1 MQAHGDRARRASHE
15 ISMHDPLATLYPQH
29 LATVRAHA
37 ERALA
42 LGGFDHL
49 LIAAGMP
56 GIKFLDDNDYPYAVS
71 PQFKYWLPLI
81 NAPGS
86 WIAYTPGAKPKLI
99 FLQPHDYWHVVP
111 AAPSG
116 YWVDQF
122 EIVIVPTAE
131 AAVAELPKGL
141 CATIGEATAAVAGVE
156 INNPQAVLDYLHYHR
171 AYKTPYELAL
181 MREANRIGT
190 RAHRAAEAA
199 FRTGASEFDIHM
211 AYLASARQIDAE
223 LPYASIV
230 ALNAHGATLH
240 YSNFDRSPPE
250 RSRALLIDAGASAA
264 GYASDITRTHAMADA
279 WEFQALISSVDS
291 AQQGFAAQV
300 RAGQSYAELHIQAH
314 HVLAGVLREHGF
326 FKMSAD
332 SAVESGISTAF
343 FPHGLG
349 HMIGAQVHDVGGFQQ
364 SERGGR
370 IERPAG
376 HPFLRMTRVLQPGMV
391 VTIEPG
397 LYFIDM
403 LLAELR
409 GKPFAHD
416 IDWVRV
422 EHFRQFGGIRI
433 EDDVVCTDDAPE
445 NLTRD
450 AFAALA

>member
-1 MQAHGDRARRASHE
+1 MQDQAASLFPSH
-15 ISMHDPLATLYPQH
+15 LATLC
-29 LATVRAHA
+29 
-37 ERALA
+37 ERADQALA
-42 LGGFDHL
+42 IGGFEHL
-49 LIAAGMP
+49 LIAAGTP
-56 GIKFLDDNDYPYAVS
+56 LPLFLDDQDYPFLVS
-71 PQFKYWLPLI
+71 PHFKHWLPLT

-86 WIAYTPGAKPKLI
+86 WLIYTPGHKPKLI
-99 FLQPHDYWHVVP
+99 FVQPHDYWHVVP
-111 AAPSG
+111 QAPHG
-116 YWVDQF
+116 YWVNSF
-122 EIVIVPTAE
+122 EIVIVRSAAE
-131 AAVAELPKGL
+131 ALAELPTDK
-141 CATIGEATAAVAGVE
+141 CAVITPSEPVLGAASTR
-156 INNPQAVLDYLHYHR
+156 NPTTVLDYLHWYR
-171 AYKTPYELAL
+171 SVKTPYELAL

-230 ALNAHGATLH
+230 ALNEHGATLH
-240 YSNFDRSPPE
+240 YGNFDRTPAE
-250 RSRALLIDAGASAA
+250 RSCSLLIDAGASAA
-264 GYASDITRTHAMADA
+264 GYASDITRTHATKDA
-279 WEFQALISSVDS
+279 WEFQALIDSVNT
-291 AQQGFAAQV
+291 AQQGFAAKV
-300 RAGQSYAELHIQAH
+300 RAGQSYPELHIHAH

-332 SAVESGISTAF
+332 MAVEFGISAAF

-349 HMIGAQVHDVGGFQQ
+349 HMIGAQVHDVAGFQQ
-364 SERGGR
+364 SERGGT
-370 IERPAG
+370 IDRPAG

-409 GKPFAHD
+409 NKSFSHD

-433 EDDVVCTDDAPE
+433 EDDVVCTDGDPE
-445 NLTRD
+445 NLTRN
-450 AFAALA
+450 AFAQLD